1 MFIVILALSIFL
13 GIIYGVFK
21 IFFWLSNSLF
31 LIDENFVNYI
41 KSYNDPT
48 IQKFIDS
55 NEDIVNNELDV
66 EEEDKTPEDLIKRN
80 KKINRHLRLDFFI
93 SLFFG
98 FIWFLFPIMVIDIK
112 KLNTNKTVYIGKTLG
127 LFTLI
132 SALWPLH
139 NIRNGDY
146 KSKRKILIGKFICA
160 CLTMFSFLLIVFF
173 RKTMSFGNV
182 LSVILTSIWCAN
194 GYYSLI

>member
-1 MFIVILALSIFL
+1 MFKVILATSIFL

-55 NEDIVNNELDV
+55 NEDILNSDLDL
-66 EEEDKTPEDLIKRN
+66 EEKDKKPEDLIKRN
-80 KKINRHLRLDFFI
+80 KKINKHLRLDFFI

-98 FIWFLFPIMVIDIK
+98 FIWFLFPVMVIDIK
-112 KLNTNKTVYIGKTLG
+112 RLNTNKTIYIGRTLG

-132 SALWPLH
+132 SCLWPLH
-139 NIRNGDY
+139 YIRNGDY
-146 KSKRKILIGKFICA
+146 KSKKKIVAAKFICA
-160 CLTMFSFLLIVFF
+160 CITMLSFLLIVFF